1 MKDSK
6 TKIIK
11 SESILIDTEIIY
23 EMSTE
28 QLIIQYDPDIEEKL
42 IEIIKDEINNYEKYL
57 INRTIRMESN
67 TWKYV

>member
-42 IEIIKDEINNYEKYL
+42 IEIIKDEINNYEKY
-57 INRTIRMESN
+57 
-67 TWKYV
+67 